1 MKSLGVIVTTVGVF
15 LAGCAHTNAP
25 ETVQAP
31 PLDFEQ
37 TCLETANQYAIRIDN
52 KDAEGLAELFTE
64 DGFLS
69 VSGVELSG
77 VSAIEAWLDAAKR
90 MNFKAMHHL
99 TSFDIEQTGP
109 TTGVGAH
116 YYLAIIEMPPA
127 PDSEGVRSQSLIS
140 GVYSDEYVIDNG
152 VCMIKKRIAE
162 RRLEIPATK

>member
-1 MKSLGVIVTTVGVF
+1 MKSLGITVITAGVL

-52 KDAEGLAELFTE
+52 GDAEGLAELFTE

-77 VSAIEAWLDAAKR
+77 
-90 MNFKAMHHL
+90 
-99 TSFDIEQTGP
+99 
-109 TTGVGAH
+109 
-116 YYLAIIEMPPA
+116 YPPLKH
-127 PDSEGVRSQSLIS
+127 G
-140 GVYSDEYVIDNG
+140 
-152 VCMIKKRIAE
+152 
-162 RRLEIPATK
+162 